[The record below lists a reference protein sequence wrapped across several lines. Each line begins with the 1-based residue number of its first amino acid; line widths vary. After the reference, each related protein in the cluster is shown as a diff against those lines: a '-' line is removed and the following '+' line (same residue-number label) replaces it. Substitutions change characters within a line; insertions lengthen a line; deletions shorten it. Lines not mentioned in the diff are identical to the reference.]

1 MDIDYRVVEIAQKEG
16 TPLYIFDVVTLKK
29 RIDQI
34 KIFLVIRLNCVIQL
48 KQTHF

>member
-34 KIFLVIRLNCVIQL
+34 KNSRIFFSR
-48 KQTHF
+48 TR

>member
-29 RIDQI
+29 DRSD
-34 KIFLVIRLNCVIQL
+34 K
-48 KQTHF
+48 KYSW